1 MNIRID
7 IQMDD
12 ESSTMRYI
20 ATATLDGK
28 RLHTIG
34 KNGDGLDDELFRQMV
49 KWLKDHGHLAPD
61 HYWVRNHIAQTEIST
76 PNSHKLAG

>member
-20 ATATLDGK
+20 ATASLDGK
-28 RLHTIG
+28 QLHTIG
-34 KNGDGLDDELFRQMV
+34 KCDEGIEHELFRQMV
-49 KWLKDHGHLAPD
+49 EWLKDQGHPAPD
-61 HYWVRNHIAQTEIST
+61 HYWERKSPA
-76 PNSHKLAG
+76 